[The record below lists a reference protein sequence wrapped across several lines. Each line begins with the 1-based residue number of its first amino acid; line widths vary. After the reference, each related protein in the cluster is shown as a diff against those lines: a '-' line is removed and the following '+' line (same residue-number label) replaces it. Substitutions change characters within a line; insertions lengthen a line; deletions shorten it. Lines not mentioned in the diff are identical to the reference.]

1 MPDSLPGL
9 DALADLA
16 WLGGLAGQTPG
27 ARPLNCRGAVVKSMW
42 QHSRR
47 CLQTWTASLMELSA
61 AVDAAPGDLSD
72 RVEQE
77 FVPLANEFFVVE
89 LSVRV
94 WSALLAGN
102 DDDRDADVRIVL
114 ANNFRRWTQVRT
126 QILSLMLSA
135 PSSCHSALTVVD
147 QLRRRCERWSDL
159 LICEMGATPWSIP
172 LLFDPERADDTPL
185 DTDDDDEESSPR
197 QSLALAGRAVFL
209 NKLPRQAISTLE
221 LLELSAALLASLPGN
236 CPQNLQKLYDRIE
249 RAVDH
254 PEFVAYRGAVLERVT
269 SGVADE
275 GAVSFPL
282 RHPIDIGRIQGF
294 DVN

>member
-1 MPDSLPGL
+1 
-9 DALADLA
+9 
-16 WLGGLAGQTPG
+16 
-27 ARPLNCRGAVVKSMW
+27 
-42 QHSRR
+42 
-47 CLQTWTASLMELSA
+47 
-61 AVDAAPGDLSD
+61 
-72 RVEQE
+72 
-77 FVPLANEFFVVE
+77 
-89 LSVRV
+89 
-94 WSALLAGN
+94 
-102 DDDRDADVRIVL
+102 
-114 ANNFRRWTQVRT
+114 
-126 QILSLMLSA
+126 
-135 PSSCHSALTVVD
+135 
-147 QLRRRCERWSDL
+147 
-159 LICEMGATPWSIP
+159 
-172 LLFDPERADDTPL
+172 LFDPERADDTPL

>member
-1 MPDSLPGL
+1 
-9 DALADLA
+9 
-16 WLGGLAGQTPG
+16 
-27 ARPLNCRGAVVKSMW
+27 
-42 QHSRR
+42 
-47 CLQTWTASLMELSA
+47 
-61 AVDAAPGDLSD
+61 
-72 RVEQE
+72 
-77 FVPLANEFFVVE
+77 
-89 LSVRV
+89 
-94 WSALLAGN
+94 
-102 DDDRDADVRIVL
+102 
-114 ANNFRRWTQVRT
+114 
-126 QILSLMLSA
+126 
-135 PSSCHSALTVVD
+135 
-147 QLRRRCERWSDL
+147 
-159 LICEMGATPWSIP
+159 
-172 LLFDPERADDTPL
+172 LFDPERADDTPL

-221 LLELSAALLASLPGN
+221 LLELSAALLASLPGK